1 MKINYVKH
9 LIGKDDIQ
17 SVIRSLKSKNITQG
31 ENIYKF
37 ENALN
42 NFFGSKYSTVVSS
55 GTAALHLAGKALNWS
70 KKDTIITTPLT
81 FLASVNSIIYS
92 GAKPELVDI
101 NEKSYTI
108 DLNKLEH
115 KLLQYKKKK

>member
-115 KLLQYKKKK
+115 KLLQ